1 MRTSLLPNAP
11 GAERLT
17 SYYEFQARQVKR
29 SEVALD
35 VIDFELVEDTG
46 IEVEEQQFDS
56 MDELLAHVKQVMGE
70 LE

>member
-1 MRTSLLPNAP
+1 MRNSSVPSIP
-11 GAERLT
+11 GGRLT
-17 SYYEFQARQVKR
+17 SYYEFQARRVKQ

-35 VIDFELVEDTG
+35 VIEFELVEDSG

-56 MDELLAHVKQVMGE
+56 MDELLAHVKQVLGD